1 MIYLDYASYSPVD
14 NQVLNVFNN
23 ISTQYIGNPN
33 SMHKL
38 GLEAKELLDNSTS
51 KIAEFLGVKK
61 DEIIY
66 TSGATESN
74 NLAIKG
80 LLEKYGSN
88 RKHIITTTL
97 NHTSINGTLDILERE
112 HGYEVECVKVL
123 KDGSIDLE
131 DLEEIITKDTVLV
144 TIPYVDSEV
153 GIVQPVEKI
162 GKFLKDNYP
171 NVYFFVDATQ
181 AVGKININT
190 ENVDL
195 MTISPHKFYG
205 LNSIGILIKKEN
217 VMLKPLING
226 GKSTTIYRSGTP
238 DLALV
243 ASTAKAFE
251 VIYPNI
257 ESNYKYVK
265 MLNQKVREEL
275 LKYQTVHI
283 NSMDNSMPFTLN
295 FSISDISSI
304 DLVKELEKHEI
315 YVSTK
320 TACCPVNTVSRC
332 VYELTNSKKLALST
346 VRVSF
351 SHLTNENEID
361 EFLKYFKIC
370 YEKVLSNK

>member
-226 GKSTTIYRSGTP
+226 GKSTTI
-238 DLALV
+238 
-243 ASTAKAFE
+243 K
-251 VIYPNI
+251 
-257 ESNYKYVK
+257 
-265 MLNQKVREEL
+265 
-275 LKYQTVHI
+275 LK
-283 NSMDNSMPFTLN
+283 
-295 FSISDISSI
+295 
-304 DLVKELEKHEI
+304 K
-315 YVSTK
+315 
-320 TACCPVNTVSRC
+320 R
-332 VYELTNSKKLALST
+332 
-346 VRVSF
+346 
-351 SHLTNENEID
+351 
-361 EFLKYFKIC
+361 
-370 YEKVLSNK
+370 

>member
-1 MIYLDYASYSPVD
+1 MIYLDYASHSPTD
-14 NQVLNVFNN
+14 NEVLNVFNN
-23 ISTQYIGNPN
+23 INTRYMGNPN
-33 SMHKL
+33 SMHRL
-38 GLEAKELLDNSTS
+38 GLEAKELLDNSTT
-51 KIAEFLGVKK
+51 KIAEILGVKK

-80 LLEKYGSN
+80 LLEKYGTS
-88 RKHIITTTL
+88 RKHVITTTL

-112 HGYEVECVKVL
+112 HGYEVEYVKVL
-123 KDGSIDLE
+123 KNGSIDLE
-131 DLEEIITKDTVLV
+131 SLEDIITKDTILV

-153 GIVQPVEKI
+153 GIVQPVKEI
-162 GKFLKDNYP
+162 GKFLKEKYP

-181 AVGKININT
+181 AVGKINITT

-217 VMLKPLING
+217 IILKSLING

-243 ASTAKAFE
+243 ASTAKALE
-251 VIYPNI
+251 IIYPNI
-257 ESNYKYVK
+257 ELNYKYVEK
-265 MLNQKVREEL
+265 LNKKVREEL
-275 LKYQTVHI
+275 LKYPTIHI
-283 NSMDNSMPFTLN
+283 NSMDNSIPFTLN
-295 FSISDISSI
+295 FSISDINSLN
-304 DLVKELEKHEI
+304 LVKELEKYEI

-320 TACCPVNTVSRC
+320 TACCPANTVSRC

-351 SHLTNENEID
+351 SHLTTESEID
-361 EFLKYFKIC
+361 EFLKCLKIC
-370 YEKVLSNK
+370 YENVLNN